1 MSNQETCSVTIAIGV
16 NQSDIVHNVSLFS
29 LPLIAVMHDYFCYIM
44 PLIYTPDREYVHIF
58 HENMEID
65 FPRLPVK
72 RKNATLL
79 FLLST
84 LPPLSFLLP
93 PLIIIISL
101 FSILMIFHIIIYL

>member
-1 MSNQETCSVTIAIGV
+1 
-16 NQSDIVHNVSLFS
+16 
-29 LPLIAVMHDYFCYIM
+29 MHDYFCYMM

-58 HENMEID
+58 RENMEID
-65 FPRLPVK
+65 FPRLPLISQTE
-72 RKNATLL
+72 KNATLL

-101 FSILMIFHIIIYL
+101 FSIFMIFHIIICL